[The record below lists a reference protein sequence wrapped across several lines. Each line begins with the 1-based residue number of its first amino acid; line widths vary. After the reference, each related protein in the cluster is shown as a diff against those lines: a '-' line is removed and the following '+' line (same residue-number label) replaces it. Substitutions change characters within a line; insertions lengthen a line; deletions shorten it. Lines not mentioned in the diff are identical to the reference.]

1 LYSPSLKP
9 NYKPSSPQSPSIRRL
24 SLESLRQISEG
35 IITEKRNSNPLD
47 YLKSNTKENSLFNQ
61 ADFPKSISEDSP
73 FRRDTR

>member
-1 LYSPSLKP
+1 
-9 NYKPSSPQSPSIRRL
+9 
-24 SLESLRQISEG
+24 LESLRQISE
-35 IITEKRNSNPLD
+35 EKRNSNPLD

>member
-1 LYSPSLKP
+1 
-9 NYKPSSPQSPSIRRL
+9 
-24 SLESLRQISEG
+24 LESLRQISEG
-35 IITEKRNSNPLD
+35 IITGLYYNYLLLLKNELEKRNSNPLD